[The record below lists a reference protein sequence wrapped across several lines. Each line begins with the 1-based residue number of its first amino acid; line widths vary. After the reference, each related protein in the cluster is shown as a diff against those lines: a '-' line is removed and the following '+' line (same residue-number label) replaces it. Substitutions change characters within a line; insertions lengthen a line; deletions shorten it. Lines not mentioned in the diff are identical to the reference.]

1 MAKTDASERSE
12 RATGAERG
20 GRWFLGGLALVGTI
34 AIYAVAVALTGGFKF
49 TIGRLRFSSHS
60 WERPAIVAAI
70 GAIALAIVA
79 RKWAAGLSRTLAD
92 TVEST
97 PVARV
102 AVMAA
107 ALWAVGAGIGFGTF
121 ANGGADSYGYVAQ
134 ARLLAH
140 GRLTDTI
147 PVSREYQWPDVDYTL
162 TPLGFTKGRHPGEIS
177 PMYPPGLPLL
187 LAPFSALSENSIY
200 LVVPLFGGLLIWL
213 TYRLALVCG
222 DAPAGALAALLLA
235 ISPTFLYQVV
245 QPMSDVPCAACW
257 LAALIVAA
265 RGSRSGAVAS
275 GVLSSIA
282 ILIRPNLAPLA
293 AIVGAL
299 TVAARSS
306 SRGPRAMCF
315 VASLLPGLILLGWIQ
330 AVRYGSPFGSGYGSA
345 SNMFALEYVSPNLA
359 RYPRWMT
366 ESHTP
371 FIWLSLGGPFWIARR
386 ATNPR
391 LAWAALLLSVAVW
404 FAYLPYVFFQPNE
417 WFYTRFLLPAI
428 PIMLFFATACGFAM
442 LRALP
447 VVWRFPVALM
457 VTIGVGLASLSYA
470 DRHGAFDIHNQEQ
483 KYPRAGEYVRTRGP
497 ANAFVLA
504 AQHSGSIRYYAD
516 RPTLRWDLLSPTRLD
531 QALATFRAQGY
542 HPLLVVD
549 GGEYDAFRERFEA
562 TGQRAVQQLTPLAV
576 FGETRIFAFR

>member
-1 MAKTDASERSE
+1 MGHQNGALRIERWIPWLIGLVA
-12 RATGAERG
+12 ATA
-20 GRWFLGGLALVGTI
+20 V
-34 AIYAVAVALTGGFKF
+34 YAVAVAYTGGFKV
-49 TIGRLRFSSHS
+49 TLGRLRFSSHS

-70 GAIALAIVA
+70 GAIALAIAA
-79 RKWAAGLSRTLAD
+79 RNWIAGLSRNLAD
-92 TVEST
+92 TIESV
-97 PVARV
+97 PIARV
-102 AVMAA
+102 AVVAA
-107 ALWAVGAGIGFGTF
+107 ALWAVAAGISFGTF
-121 ANGGADSYGYVAQ
+121 ANGGADSYGYVGQ

-147 PVSREYQWPDVDYTL
+147 PVSPEYQWPDVDYTL
-162 TPLGFTKGRHPGEIS
+162 TPLGFTKGRHPGEIA

-187 LAPFSALSENSIY
+187 LAPFSALSERTIY

-213 TYRLALVCG
+213 TYRLAVLSG

-265 RGSRSGAVAS
+265 RGSPSAAVAS

-299 TVAARSS
+299 TVAASSS
-306 SRGPRAMCF
+306 SRAPRATCF
-315 VASLLPGLILLGWIQ
+315 GASLVPGLILLGWIQ
-330 AVRYGSPFGSGYGSA
+330 SVRYGSPFGSGYGSA
-345 SNMFALEYVSPNLA
+345 SNMFALEYVAPNLA

-371 FIWLSLGGPFWIARR
+371 FIWLSLGAPFWIVRR
-386 ATNPR
+386 AINPR
-391 LAWAALLLSVAVW
+391 LAWAALLLSIAVW
-404 FAYLPYVFFQPNE
+404 LAYLPYVFFQPNE

-428 PIMLFFATACGFAM
+428 PIMLFFATVCGLAL

-457 VTIGVGLASLSYA
+457 VTIAVGLASLSYA
-470 DRHGAFDIHNQEQ
+470 DRHRAFDIHNQEQ
-483 KYPRAGEYVRTRGP
+483 KYPLAGEYVRTRGP

-504 AQHSGSIRYYAD
+504 SQHSGSIRYYAD
-516 RPTLRWDLLSPTRLD
+516 RPILRWDLLSPTRLD

-542 HPLLVVD
+542 QPILVVD
-549 GGEYDAFRERFEA
+549 AGEYDAFRERFQA
-562 TGQRAVQQLTPLAV
+562 TGQRAVQELTPLAV
-576 FGETRIFAFR
+576 FGDTRIFAFR